1 MRLAH
6 ITHTFV
12 ERTRWCWAA
21 NPATGPCDE
30 LWADTPA
37 PEQRRHTSACDVF
50 EARGTLRSRPEER
63 AGNVL
68 DPPIPAGRRSLPHA
82 GDDYVVA
89 SLLHR
94 GRASWRAPLVFSLA
108 RGSHRGS
115 ARGSALGLFPFPGV
129 CGVVVAKVS
138 FFKVV

>member
-1 MRLAH
+1 M
-6 ITHTFV
+6 
-12 ERTRWCWAA
+12 
-21 NPATGPCDE
+21 
-30 LWADTPA
+30 
-37 PEQRRHTSACDVF
+37 
-50 EARGTLRSRPEER
+50 
-63 AGNVL
+63 L
-68 DPPIPAGRRSLPHA
+68 DPPIPAGRRSLLHA

-94 GRASWRAPLVFSLA
+94 GRASWRAPWRAPLVFSLA